1 MVAAVGTIAT
11 QLQAI
16 AVVDLKAV
24 GLRATQLQV
33 NAVFNFP
40 TENLRSTQVN
50 VNAVTD
56 GSNMINVSQTDV
68 KAVVRG
74 RIGNRKARVWQ
85 AHLDGHD
92 LYIIRLGELE
102 TLVYDDTTE
111 QWYNWDSGDLSFLR
125 QHVGTNWVG
134 MGQTTFNDWGQHD
147 TNIIA
152 GDDTYGLL
160 WLADPTLGYD
170 QDPRDAN
177 IAVEFTRQVTGGLPI
192 RLREASPVGAAYL
205 TASLGTPS
213 VVAPT
218 IRLRT
223 SDDSGNTWTDQ
234 GSITVTDG
242 DFDQEFSWRSLG
254 LIKAPGRIFEITD
267 NGGTV
272 RIDGLDMR

>member
-1 MVAAVGTIAT
+1 MVAATGTQAS
-11 QLQAI
+11 QLQVLVVTDGVGGDLQASQAQVS
-16 AVVDLKAV
+16 AVYNYPSEATDVSQLQVTAV
-24 GLRATQLQV
+24 TDGTNIMRATQLQV
-33 NAVFNFP
+33 
-40 TENLRSTQVN
+40 L
-50 VNAVTD
+50 
-56 GSNMINVSQTDV
+56 
-68 KAVVRG
+68 AVVRG
-74 RIGNRKARVWQ
+74 RISNRKARVWQ
-85 AHLDGHD
+85 AHIDGHG

-134 MGQTTFNDWGQHD
+134 MGQTTFNDYGQHD

-160 WLADPTLGYD
+160 WLTDPTLGYD
-170 QDPRDAN
+170 QDPRDAEVT
-177 IAVEFTRQVTGGLPI
+177 VEFTRQVTGGLPI

-223 SDDSGNTWTDQ
+223 SDDSGNTWVDQ

-242 DFDQEFSWRSLG
+242 DFNQEFSWRSLG